1 VTISGLRS
9 SLRATWL
16 ALIAVAGIAMLSG
29 WHAASFHDDAHPG
42 HAVAFHDAH
51 GENETP
57 KSDGHSQVHIAAHAI
72 GQGFDL
78 PVDMATPPL
87 PVATQPT
94 WLASAAP
101 RRTAFEPSS
110 LLRPPQ
116 A

>member
-1 VTISGLRS
+1 MSGLRS
-9 SLRATWL
+9 SLRAAWL
-16 ALIAVAGIAMLSG
+16 ALIAVVGIAMLSG

-42 HAVAFHDAH
+42 HAVSLHDAH

-57 KSDGHSQVHIAAHAI
+57 KSDGHSAVHIAAHAI

-78 PVDMATPPL
+78 PVDVSAPPL
-87 PVATQPT
+87 LVATARI
-94 WLASAAP
+94 WLANAIP
-101 RRTAFEPSS
+101 ERTAFEPSS